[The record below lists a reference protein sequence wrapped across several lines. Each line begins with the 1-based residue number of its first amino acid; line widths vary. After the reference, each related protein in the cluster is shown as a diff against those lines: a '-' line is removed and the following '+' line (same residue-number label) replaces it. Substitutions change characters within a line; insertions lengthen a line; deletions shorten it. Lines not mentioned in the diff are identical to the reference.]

1 MKNFISK
8 LLSRRNLTIVLL
20 TIVGFFGFLFAL
32 NYGLEK
38 YNQNKQWQEIKKSA
52 EAFQKAE
59 QELSRQM
66 MADTYG
72 GKTPQET
79 LDMFIA
85 AVEKGDYELAS
96 KYFVIARQKEWN
108 VELKKIK
115 EVNKVEVF
123 LKPVSEAK
131 NSNGEYSDDKQSYS
145 VYNPISVDFI
155 LYPNGIW
162 KISEI

>member
-1 MKNFISK
+1 MKNVIQK
-8 LLSRRNLTIVLL
+8 LFSRRNLTIVLL
-20 TIVGFFGFLFAL
+20 TFVGFFGFLFAL

-38 YNQNKQWQEIKKSA
+38 YNQSKQWQEIKKSA

-59 QELSRQM
+59 QELYQKM

-79 LDMFIA
+79 LELFIA

-96 KYFVIARQKEWN
+96 KYFVSEKQEEWN
-108 VELKKIK
+108 KNFAIIRNMDEYIKDTKEIRNSLKTGRFSDEKDWFSI
-115 EVNKVEVF
+115 E
-123 LKPVSEAK
+123 KPVHT
-131 NSNGEYSDDKQSYS
+131 
-145 VYNPISVDFI
+145 IFI

-162 KISEI
+162 KIKQI

>member
-1 MKNFISK
+1 MMNFINK
-8 LLSRRNLTIVLL
+8 LVTKRNMAIAGLTAL
-20 TIVGFFGFLFAL
+20 GFLVFLIAL

-38 YNQNKQWQEIKKSA
+38 YNQSKQWQEIKKSA

-59 QELSRQM
+59 QELYQKM

-72 GKTPQET
+72 GKTPEET
-79 LDMFIA
+79 LDMYIE

-96 KYFVIARQKEWN
+96 RYFVVEKQEEWKKELF
-108 VELKKIK
+108 EIEK
-115 EVNKVEVF
+115 VNKKNVF
-123 LKPVSEAK
+123 LEPLRQSK
-131 NSNGEYSDDKQSYS
+131 NSEGEYSESQQTFAIYKP
-145 VYNPISVDFI
+145 VAINFI

>member
-1 MKNFISK
+1 MKNVIQK
-8 LLSRRNLTIVLL
+8 LFSRRNLTIVLL
-20 TIVGFFGFLFAL
+20 TIFWFFGFLFAL

-38 YNQNKQWQEIKKSA
+38 YNQSKQWQEIKKSA

-59 QELSRQM
+59 QELYQKM

-72 GKTPQET
+72 GKTPEET
-79 LDMFIA
+79 LDMYIE

-96 KYFVIARQKEWN
+96 RYFVVEKQEEWKKELF
-108 VELKKIK
+108 EIEK
-115 EVNKVEVF
+115 VNKKNVF
-123 LKPVSEAK
+123 LEPLRQSK
-131 NSNGEYSDDKQSYS
+131 NSEGEYSESQQTFAIYKP
-145 VYNPISVDFI
+145 VAINFI

>member
-1 MKNFISK
+1 MKNVIQK
-8 LLSRRNLTIVLL
+8 LFSRRNLTIVLL
-20 TIVGFFGFLFAL
+20 TFVGFFGFLFAL

-38 YNQNKQWQEIKKSA
+38 YNQSKQWQEIKKSA

-59 QELSRQM
+59 QELYQKM

-72 GKTPQET
+72 GKTPEET
-79 LDMFIA
+79 LDMYIE

-96 KYFVIARQKEWN
+96 RYFVVEKQEEWKKELF
-108 VELKKIK
+108 EIEK
-115 EVNKVEVF
+115 VNKKNVF
-123 LKPVSEAK
+123 LEPLRQSK
-131 NSNGEYSDDKQSYS
+131 NSEGEYSESQQTFAIYKP
-145 VYNPISVDFI
+145 VAINFI

>member
-1 MKNFISK
+1 MKHFFGKIFNW
-8 LLSRRNLTIVLL
+8 RNLKIAAYAVAAFAL
-20 TIVGFFGFLFAL
+20 FLVAL

-38 YNQNKQWQEIKKSA
+38 YNQSKQWQEIKKSA

-59 QELSRQM
+59 QELYQKM

-72 GKTPQET
+72 GKTPEET
-79 LDMFIA
+79 LDMYIE

-96 KYFVIARQKEWN
+96 RYFVVEKQEEWKKELF
-108 VELKKIK
+108 EIEK
-115 EVNKVEVF
+115 VNKKNVF
-123 LKPVSEAK
+123 LEPLRQSK
-131 NSNGEYSDDKQSYS
+131 NSEGEYSESQQTFAIYKP
-145 VYNPISVDFI
+145 VAINFI

>member
-1 MKNFISK
+1 MKNFIQK
-8 LLSRRNLTIVLL
+8 LFSRRNLTIVLL
-20 TIVGFFGFLFAL
+20 TIAGFFGFLFVL

-38 YNQNKQWQEIKKSA
+38 YNQSKQWQEIKKTA
-52 EAFQKAE
+52 EMFQKAE
-59 QELSRQM
+59 QELYEQM

-96 KYFVIARQKEWN
+96 KYFVMVRQKEWG
-108 VELKKIK
+108 VELKNIK
-115 EVNKVEVF
+115 EVNKIDLF
-123 LKPVSEAK
+123 LKPIKEAK

-145 VYNPISVDFI
+145 IYEPISVDFI
-155 LYPNGIW
+155 HYPSGIW